1 MKILLVDDDP
11 FVLKLLSVQLRTSGQ
26 ADMDLVCHTS
36 GRAAL
41 GLLERDQHVDIV
53 FCDLQMPEMDGV
65 EFVRHL
71 VRLRYRGGLVLVS
84 GEDSR
89 TRQAVEQL
97 GRAHGLRVLGTLGKP
112 VTTASLLDLL
122 AIAVPTFSSPR
133 PVAQAPRYSPTELQL
148 AIDQGELLNHY
159 QPKVELATGKVAGFE
174 ALVRWKHPRNGLVM
188 PCHFVPMSE
197 EHQLAGR
204 LGVAVMRQALHDLRR
219 WLDAGHQFD
228 LAVNVSLASLS
239 SLDYPD
245 FLVEQAHAAGV
256 PLHHLV
262 LEVTESRL
270 MDNPQVQ
277 LDVLTRLRLKQVRL
291 SIDDF
296 GTGYSSLEQLR
307 DLPFD
312 ELKIDRGFVHQASRT
327 RSLRTILEA
336 SLRLAQEL
344 GLRTVAE
351 GVEERADWDLLCESG
366 CDMVQGFF
374 VAKPMPAD
382 EVDAWVAK
390 WESRRATLITVPN
403 RVSYESPKRYH

>member
-11 FVLKLLSVQLRTSGQ
+11 FVLELLSVQLRTLGP

-36 GRAAL
+36 GQAAVSF
-41 GLLERDQHVDIV
+41 LEHDQHVDIV

-71 VRLRYRGGLVLVS
+71 VRLRYGGNLVLFS
-84 GEDSR
+84 GETPR
-89 TRQAVEQL
+89 TRRAVEQL
-97 GRAHGLRVLGTLGKP
+97 ARAHGLHVLGTLGKP
-112 VTTASLLDLL
+112 MTTESLLDLL
-122 AIAVPTFSSPR
+122 DRAVPTFSPPG
-133 PVAQAPRYSPTELQL
+133 PVAQAPLYAPADLQL
-148 AIDQGELLNHY
+148 AIHRGELLNYY
-159 QPKVELATGKVAGFE
+159 QPKVELATGRVAGFE
-174 ALVRWKHPRNGLVM
+174 VLVRWQHPRDGLLL

-197 EHQLAGR
+197 EHGLAGH
-204 LGVAVMRQALHDLRR
+204 LGVGVMREALRDMRR

-228 LAVNVSLASLS
+228 LAVNVPLGTVS

-262 LEVTESRL
+262 LEITESRL

-296 GTGYSSLEQLR
+296 GTGYSSMEQLR

-312 ELKIDRGFVHQASRT
+312 ELKIDRGFVHQAAHT
-327 RSLRTILEA
+327 PSLRAILEA

-351 GVEERADWDLLCESG
+351 GVEERADWDLLRASG

-374 VAKPMPAD
+374 VAKPMPGD
-382 EVDAWVAK
+382 EVGGWLTK
-390 WESRRATLITVPN
+390 WESRRNTLIANALDIGDSSGGVG
-403 RVSYESPKRYH
+403 

>member
-11 FVLKLLSVQLRTSGQ
+11 FVLKLLSVQLRTFGP

-36 GRAAL
+36 GQAAL
-41 GLLERDQHVDIV
+41 SLLEHDQHVDIV

-71 VRLRYRGGLVLVS
+71 VRLCYKGNLVLFS
-84 GEDSR
+84 GENPR

-97 GRAHGLRVLGTLGKP
+97 ARAHGLHVLGTLGKP
-112 VTTASLLDLL
+112 VTIESLRDLLDRT
-122 AIAVPTFSSPR
+122 VPALSPPS
-133 PVAQAPRYSPTELQL
+133 PVTQAPLYASSDLQL
-148 AIDQGELLNHY
+148 AIHRGELLNYY
-159 QPKVELATGKVAGFE
+159 QPKIELATGRVAGFE
-174 ALVRWKHPRNGLVM
+174 ALVRWQHPRDGLVM
-188 PCHFVPMSE
+188 PRHFVPMSE
-197 EHQLAGR
+197 EHGLVGS
-204 LGVAVMRQALHDLRR
+204 LGVAVMREALRDLRR
-219 WLDAGHQFD
+219 WLDAGHQLD
-228 LAVNVSLASLS
+228 VAVNVPLASVS

-262 LEVTESRL
+262 LEITESRL

-312 ELKIDRGFVHQASRT
+312 ELKIDRGFVHQAAHT
-327 RSLRTILEA
+327 PSLRAILEA
-336 SLRLAQEL
+336 SLGLAQKL

-351 GVEERADWDLLCESG
+351 GVEEREDWELLRTSS

-374 VAKPMPAD
+374 VSKPMPGD
-382 EVDAWVAK
+382 EVEGWLAK
-390 WESRRATLITVPN
+390 WARRRNALIDGALDAGA
-403 RVSYESPKRYH
+403 S

>member
-1 MKILLVDDDP
+1 MKILAVDDDP
-11 FVLKLLSVQLRTSGQ
+11 FVLQLLSAQLRTFGP
-26 ADMDLVCHTS
+26 ADIDLVCHTS
-36 GRAAL
+36 GQAAL
-41 GLLERDQHVDIV
+41 SFLEQDQHVDIV

-71 VRLRYRGGLVLVS
+71 VRLCYNGNLVLLS
-84 GEDSR
+84 GETAR

-97 GRAHGLRVLGTLGKP
+97 ARAHGLHILGTLGKP
-112 VTTASLLDLL
+112 MATESLLDLL
-122 AIAVPTFSSPR
+122 ERAVAVFSPPN
-133 PVAQAPRYSPTELQL
+133 PVTQAPIYTPADLQL
-148 AIDQGELLNHY
+148 AIRQGELQNDS
-159 QPKVELATGKVAGFE
+159 QPKVERATGRVAGFE
-174 ALVRWKHPRNGLVM
+174 ALVRWQHPQDGLIS

-197 EHQLAGR
+197 ACGLVGD
-204 LGVAVMRQALHDLRR
+204 LGVVVMRDALRDMRR

-228 LAVNVSLASLS
+228 LAVNVPLGTVS

-245 FLVEQAHAAGV
+245 FLVEQAHAADV

-262 LEVTESRL
+262 LEITESRL

-296 GTGYSSLEQLR
+296 GTGYSSLAQLR

-312 ELKIDRGFVHQASRT
+312 ELKIDRGFVHQAAHT
-327 RSLRTILEA
+327 PSLRAILEA
-336 SLRLAQEL
+336 SLKLAQEL

-351 GVEERADWDLLCESG
+351 GVEEGADWDLLRASG

-374 VAKPMPAD
+374 VAKPMPGD
-382 EVDAWVAK
+382 EVDGWLAK
-390 WESRRATLITVPN
+390 WESRRNNLIANALDAGDSLSGV
-403 RVSYESPKRYH
+403 R

>member
-11 FVLKLLSVQLRTSGQ
+11 FVLQLLSVQLRTFAQ
-26 ADMDLVCHTS
+26 PDIELVCHTS
-36 GRAAL
+36 GQAAL
-41 GLLERDQHVDIV
+41 GFLERDQHVDIV

-71 VRLRYRGGLVLVS
+71 VRLCYTGSLVLFS
-84 GEDSR
+84 GENHR

-97 GRAHGLRVLGTLGKP
+97 ARVHGLQVLGTLGKP
-112 VTTASLLDLL
+112 VATESLLKLL
-122 AIAVPTFSSPR
+122 ARAVPALSPPS
-133 PVAQAPRYSPTELQL
+133 PVAQSPLYSPAELEL
-148 AIDQGELLNHY
+148 AISRDELLNYY

-174 ALVRWKHPRNGLVM
+174 VLVRWQHPRDGLVL

-197 EHQLAGR
+197 EHGLAGH
-204 LGVAVMRQALHDLRR
+204 LGVAVMRGALRDLHR
-219 WLDAGHQFD
+219 WLDAGHYFD
-228 LAVNVSLASLS
+228 LAVNLSLASVS

-245 FLVEQAHAAGV
+245 SLAAQADAAGV
-256 PLHHLV
+256 PLNHLV
-262 LEVTESRL
+262 LEITESRL

-312 ELKIDRGFVHQASRT
+312 ELKIDRGFVHRAAHT
-327 RSLRTILEA
+327 PSLRTILEA
-336 SLRLAQEL
+336 SLRLAKEL

-351 GVEERADWDLLCESG
+351 GVEERDDWDLLCASG

-374 VAKPMPAD
+374 VAKPMPGD
-382 EVDAWVAK
+382 EVTGWLAE
-390 WESRRATLITVPN
+390 WESRRNTLLAMPDYVP
-403 RVSYESPKRYH
+403 YGSPGRYH

>member
-11 FVLKLLSVQLRTSGQ
+11 FVLKLLSVQLRTFGP
-26 ADMDLVCHTS
+26 AHMEVVCHTS
-36 GRAAL
+36 GQAAL
-41 GLLERDQHVDIV
+41 SLLEHDKQIGIV

-71 VRLRYRGGLVLVS
+71 VRLRYAGSLVLVS
-84 GEDSR
+84 GENSR

-97 GRAHGLRVLGTLGKP
+97 ARAHGLHVLGTLGKP
-112 VTTASLLDLL
+112 VTTESLLQLL
-122 AIAVPTFSSPR
+122 GTAIRAVPPPS
-133 PVAQAPRYSPTELQL
+133 PVARAPLYTPTDLQL
-148 AIDQGELLNHY
+148 AIRQGELLNYY
-159 QPKVELATGKVAGFE
+159 QPKVELATGRVAGLE
-174 ALVRWKHPRNGLVM
+174 ALVRWRHPRDGLVL

-197 EHQLAGR
+197 EHGLVGY
-204 LGVAVMRQALHDLRR
+204 LGVEVMREALRDLRR
-219 WLDAGHQFD
+219 WLDAGHQLD
-228 LAVNVSLASLS
+228 LAINVPLGSVS

-256 PLHHLV
+256 PLHHIV
-262 LEVTESRL
+262 LEITESRL

-296 GTGYSSLEQLR
+296 GTGYSSLAQLR

-312 ELKIDRGFVHQASRT
+312 ELKIDRGFVHQAART
-327 RSLRTILEA
+327 PSLRAILEA
-336 SLRLAQEL
+336 SLGLAQEL

-351 GVEERADWDLLCESG
+351 GVEEREDWDLLRASG

-374 VAKPMPAD
+374 VAKPMPSD
-382 EVDAWVAK
+382 EVEGWLAK
-390 WESRRATLITVPN
+390 WESRRNTLFAGAL
-403 RVSYESPKRYH
+403 RLGDS

>member
-11 FVLKLLSVQLRTSGQ
+11 FVLKLLSVQLRTFAQ
-26 ADMDLVCHTS
+26 PDIELVCHTS
-36 GRAAL
+36 GQAAL
-41 GLLERDQHVDIV
+41 GFLQRDQQVDIV

-71 VRLRYRGGLVLVS
+71 VRLSYAGSLVLFS
-84 GEDSR
+84 GENYR

-97 GRAHGLRVLGTLGKP
+97 ARAHGLQVLGTLGKP
-112 VTTASLLDLL
+112 VATESLRNLL
-122 AIAVPTFSSPR
+122 ARAVPALLPPG
-133 PVAQAPRYSPTELQL
+133 PVAQTPLYSAAELER
-148 AIDQGELLNHY
+148 AISRNELLNYY

-174 ALVRWKHPRNGLVM
+174 VLVRWQHPRDGLVM

-197 EHQLAGR
+197 EHGLAVH
-204 LGVAVMRQALHDLRR
+204 LGVAVMRGALRDLRR

-228 LAVNVSLASLS
+228 LAVNASLASVS

-245 FLVEQAHAAGV
+245 YLVEQALEAGV

-262 LEVTESRL
+262 LEITESRL
-270 MDNPQVQ
+270 MDNPRVQ

-312 ELKIDRGFVHQASRT
+312 ELKIDRGFVHRAAHT
-327 RSLRTILEA
+327 PALRTILEA

-351 GVEERADWDLLCESG
+351 GVEERDDWDLLCASG
-366 CDMVQGFF
+366 CDMVQGFI
-374 VAKPMPAD
+374 VAKPMPG
-382 EVDAWVAK
+382 DAVEDWLAE
-390 WESRRATLITVPN
+390 WESRRNTLLTMPD
-403 RVSYESPKRYH
+403 YDPCGSPGRYH